1 MLTATVDLVE
11 HILTV
16 SRRMAEMRS
25 LAPLLDYVVDEALH
39 IVGAE
44 RGYVI
49 LSCPDGSFD
58 IRVARNGNG
67 GDVLKAEAQIS
78 TSVLRQVMHTGQPL
92 VLRDAM
98 LDPPFN
104 RARSVVTFQ
113 LRSVMCVPLI
123 SRGETKGALY
133 VENRAA
139 RGRFQE
145 SDLRPLTLFANQAA
159 VAIENAALNEEL
171 EARVA
176 ARTRELERAMAEIEQ
191 SWTEAVEANRL
202 RTTLLSYIAHDMR
215 TPLNIVTLS
224 LSMLSSD
231 ASNALDS
238 DLKEWVTKSIDA
250 VEHVVRL
257 TNDLLDLAKI
267 EVGGLAL
274 YRERI
279 APSDFLQHV
288 HQIGQGLPWPETVTF
303 RLDLAPNL
311 PNVSIDPVRIQQVL
325 LNLLTNALKQT
336 AHGSVTL
343 HAHVNADDDEVII
356 GVSDTGEGIAPGDLG
371 QLFQR
376 FKQLDGNIVRRRLGT
391 GLGLVI
397 SRELVQMH
405 GGRIWVESAEGKGSD
420 FLFALP
426 LNTAAHPASDST

>member
-58 IRVARNGNG
+58 IRVARNGNR

-78 TSVLRQVMHTGQPL
+78 TSVLKQVMHTGQPL

-123 SRGETKGALY
+123 SRGETIGALY
-133 VENRAA
+133 VENRAV

-176 ARTRELERAMAEIEQ
+176 ARTRELERAMAQIEQ

-215 TPLNIVTLS
+215 TPLSIVTLS

-231 ASNALDS
+231 PSNSLDS

-250 VEHVVRL
+250 VDHVVRL

-267 EVGGLAL
+267 EVGGLTL

-279 APSDFLQHV
+279 ALSDFLQHV
-288 HQIGQGLPWPETVTF
+288 HQIGQGLPWPEAVTF

-356 GVSDTGEGIAPGDLG
+356 GVSDTGEGIAPSDLG

-376 FKQLDGNIVRRRLGT
+376 FKQFDGNIVRRRLGT
-391 GLGLVI
+391 GLGLVV
-397 SRELVQMH
+397 SRELVEMH